1 MKWLTVL
8 TFLVSFSA
16 MAETVQVNVS
26 GMVCSMCAQGIKKKF
41 TKLGVKM
48 IDVNLDTKVV
58 TIETEKAGELTDK
71 VVKETIE
78 ESGYAVADLKRF

>member
-1 MKWLTVL
+1 MKTVAVL
-8 TFLVSFSA
+8 TLLLSFSA

-41 TKLGVKM
+41 TKLGVKK
-48 IDVNLDTKVV
+48 IEVNLDTKVV
-58 TIETEKAGELTDK
+58 SIETEKAGEITDK

>member
-1 MKWLTVL
+1 MKTL
-8 TFLVSFSA
+8 TFLTLFLA
-16 MAETVQVNVS
+16 GTAFAETVQVNVS

-41 TKLGVKM
+41 TKLEVKK
-48 IDVNLDTKVV
+48 IEVNLDTKVV

-78 ESGYAVADLKRF
+78 ESGYAVANLKRF

>member
-1 MKWLTVL
+1 MKTLAL
-8 TFLVSFSA
+8 LALFASFSA
-16 MAETVQVNVS
+16 LAETVQVNVS

-41 TKLGVKM
+41 TKLGVKK

-71 VVKETIE
+71 LVKETIE
-78 ESGYAVADLKRF
+78 ESGYAVANLKRF

>member
-1 MKWLTVL
+1 MKTLAFLTL
-8 TFLVSFSA
+8 FLAGTAF
-16 MAETVQVNVS
+16 AETVQVNVS

-41 TKLGVKM
+41 TKLGVKK
-48 IDVNLDTKVV
+48 IEVNLDTKVV

-78 ESGYAVADLKRF
+78 ESGYAVANLKRF